1 MRWRLPRRA
10 PDDGRARAEPADCQC
25 KIDQAQMP
33 TLVFHF
39 EALLTSQPA
48 HFRAFGQAHTARCT
62 LLRARTE
69 HPPRLSSCAMCRSS
83 CAGARGG
90 RSSSCESSAR
100 LHHSRT
106 GCCRCPVEPVQP
118 CPAAAWPLVFSA
130 VQFQQGVVWGAQVPF
145 LAFLLPRA
153 LAGGHRHAPRDR
165 ARVRRAAP
173 TTIATVSVGLRLAAG
188 PYRRAAPLGTSIIT
202 CHSCASIG
210 DPPSSRSLGHSRSY
224 CCSTDG
230 FSALCT
236 RAQMQV
242 RHGVCCALKHLQPA
256 YWCAG

>member
-1 MRWRLPRRA
+1 METAQTRSGRRSRSRRAGRLPMQDRPGA
-10 PDDGRARAEPADCQC
+10 NANARVPFRGVAHEPACPFSRLWPGTHRPLH
-25 KIDQAQMP
+25 AVAGAHRASP
-33 TLVFHF
+33 AALVVRDVP
-39 EALLTSQPA
+39 LVL
-48 HFRAFGQAHTARCT
+48 
-62 LLRARTE
+62 
-69 HPPRLSSCAMCRSS
+69 CRR
-83 CAGARGG
+83 ARGG

-173 TTIATVSVGLRLAAG
+173 TTIATVFVGLRLAAG

-210 DPPSSRSLGHSRSY
+210 NPPSSRSLGHSRSY

-230 FSALCT
+230 FSTLCT
-236 RAQMQV
+236 RAQIEV